1 MNIKILLTSTVLALG
16 SFTAASYAQAATLQ
30 YCNPNYHSCEA
41 PFTLNKDKIAP
52 DARTVTHA
60 CNPNNHSCEAP
71 FNLTPGQIA
80 KQTGSTSHY
89 CNPNYH
95 SCEAPFNL

>member
-1 MNIKILLTSTVLALG
+1 MNIKMLLTSTVLALA
-16 SFTAASYAQAATLQ
+16 SFTAASYAQAATTQ

-41 PFTLNKDKIAP
+41 PFNLN
-52 DARTVTHA
+52 
-60 CNPNNHSCEAP
+60 
-71 FNLTPGQIA
+71 PGQIA
-80 KQTGSTSHY
+80 KKTGSTSHY